1 MAQYDFGTIDP
12 NTKSGTALAS
22 DLNSWRSALHS
33 THSGATAPSYL
44 VAGMLWADTTSANYE
59 LKQYDGA
66 QWITIAI
73 IDATNNVA
81 RVAVDPAETSYITS
95 TTNGQIRH
103 LIAGSDILT
112 IRSTGAQFN
121 IAAPVIADSNNNEL
135 VSFTTTASAVNQL
148 NITNAATTGAPTLSA
163 AGGDTNIGITL
174 ASKGTGVVR
183 SLVETSATNTV
194 IDVAQI
200 EARSTGTPAAGIGS
214 GLLFATETAA
224 GNFEIGARI
233 DAITTD
239 VTSTS
244 EDFDLSFKVM
254 AAGAAAVEVM
264 RIRSTGVVD
273 VDALSIAGTT
283 ITSTAAELNI
293 LDGVTSTAAE
303 LNILDGV
310 TATAA
315 ELNVLDGISGIAS
328 QAEAE
333 AGTATDKLMTPER
346 VSQAISAL
354 STVLLGTLTT
364 TSGSVQTLSG
374 LVLTDYKFLHFTLNA
389 VSTSGSTG
397 TIGLGPITDLFGP
410 AAGGSSVSGMACVDL
425 GNGVATAPTKLSADS
440 RVGTGASGYS
450 TATTSVS
457 VNVSA
462 GTFDAGSIRIYG
474 VK

>member
-59 LKQYDGA
+59 LKMYDGA
-66 QWITIAI
+66 QWITVAI
-73 IDATNNVA
+73 LDATNNVT

-95 TTNGQIRH
+95 TTSGQIRH
-103 LIAGSDILT
+103 LIASSDIFT

-121 IAAPVIADSNNNEL
+121 IASPVIADSNNNEL
-135 VSFTTTASAVNQL
+135 VSFTTTASAVNQI

-163 AGGDTNIGITL
+163 AGGDTNIGITMS
-174 ASKGTGVVR
+174 SKGTGVVR

-200 EARSTGTPAAGIGS
+200 EARSSGTPAAGIGS

-224 GNFEIGARI
+224 NNFEIGARI

-254 AAGAAAVEVM
+254 AGGAAAVEVM

-283 ITSTAAELNI
+283 
-293 LDGVTSTAAE
+293 VTSTAAE

-333 AGTATDKLMTPER
+333 AGTATDKLMTPQRAEDHMLANAIGWGQTWQT
-346 VSQAISAL
+346 VSR
-354 STVLLGTLTT
+354 
-364 TSGSVQTLSG
+364 TSGVSYQNTTGRPIMIAFAPSG
-374 LVLTDYKFLHFTLNA
+374 SGDSLEISSDNTTFFTVGSGSSAANTWIYGIVPNQHYYKFG
-389 VSTSGSTG
+389 SG
-397 TIGLGPITDLFGP
+397 
-410 AAGGSSVSGMACVDL
+410 
-425 GNGVATAPTKLSADS
+425 TKREL
-440 RVGTGASGYS
+440 R
-450 TATTSVS
+450 
-457 VNVSA
+457 
-462 GTFDAGSIRIYG
+462 
-474 VK
+474 

>member
-59 LKQYDGA
+59 LKMYDGA
-66 QWITIAI
+66 QWITVAI
-73 IDATNNVA
+73 LDATNNVT

-95 TTNGQIRH
+95 TTSGQIRH
-103 LIAGSDILT
+103 LIASSDIFT

-121 IAAPVIADSNNNEL
+121 IASPVIADSNNNEL
-135 VSFTTTASAVNQL
+135 VSFTTTASAVNQI

-163 AGGDTNIGITL
+163 AGGDTNIGITMS
-174 ASKGTGVVR
+174 SKGTGVVR

-200 EARSTGTPAAGIGS
+200 EARSSGTPAAGIGS

-224 GNFEIGARI
+224 NNFEIGARI

-254 AAGAAAVEVM
+254 AGGAAAVEVM

-283 ITSTAAELNI
+283 
-293 LDGVTSTAAE
+293 VTSTAAE

-333 AGTATDKLMTPER
+333 AGIATDKLMTPER
-346 VSQAISAL
+346 VSQAIAAL
-354 STVLLGTLTT
+354 SPENTVLLGTLTT
-364 TSGSVQTLSG
+364 TSGSTQTLSG
-374 LVLTDYKFLHFTLNA
+374 LVLTAYKFLLMTFNGVSMSTTTYFRVGGVSGPSSDVLSGSGNTLSGHCNIDLQNGIGSL
-389 VSTSGSTG
+389 STSENTGSAGLFKAALTG
-397 TIGLGPITDLFGP
+397 FT
-410 AAGGSSVSGMACVDL
+410 
-425 GNGVATAPTKLSADS
+425 N
-440 RVGTGASGYS
+440 AS
-450 TATTSVS
+450 TSVS
-457 VNVSA
+457 ITANT
-462 GTFDAGSIRIYG
+462 GTFDAGSVRIYG

>member
-59 LKQYDGA
+59 LKMYDGA
-66 QWITIAI
+66 QWITVAI
-73 IDATNNVA
+73 LDATNNVT

-95 TTNGQIRH
+95 TTSGQIRH
-103 LIAGSDILT
+103 LIASSDIFT

-121 IAAPVIADSNNNEL
+121 IASPVIADSNNNEL
-135 VSFTTTASAVNQL
+135 VSFTTTASAVNQI

-163 AGGDTNIGITL
+163 AGGDTNIGITMS
-174 ASKGTGVVR
+174 SKGTGVVR

-200 EARSTGTPAAGIGS
+200 EARSSGTPAAGIGS

-224 GNFEIGARI
+224 NNFEIGARI

-254 AAGAAAVEVM
+254 AGGAAAVEVM

-283 ITSTAAELNI
+283 
-293 LDGVTSTAAE
+293 VTSTAAE

-333 AGTATDKLMTPER
+333 AGIATDKLMTPER

-364 TSGSVQTLSG
+364 TSGSAQTLSG
-374 LVLTDYKFLHFTLNA
+374 LVLTDYKFLQFTLNG

-410 AAGGSSVSGMACVDL
+410 AAGGSSVSGMAWVDL
-425 GNGVATAPTKLSADS
+425 GNGVATAPTKLAADS

>member
-1 MAQYDFGTIDP
+1 MSQFDFGTIDP

-22 DLNSWRSALHS
+22 DLNSFRTALHS
-33 THSGATAPSYL
+33 THSGSTAPSYL

-66 QWITIAI
+66 QWITLAI

-121 IAAPVIADSNNNEL
+121 IAAPVVADSNNNEL
-135 VSFTTTASAVNQL
+135 LSFTTTASAVNQL
-148 NITNAATTGAPTLSA
+148 NITNAATTGAPALSA

-174 ASKGTGVVR
+174 ASKGTGVVQA
-183 SLVETSATNTV
+183 LVETSATNTV

-200 EARSTGTPAAGIGS
+200 EARSSGTPAAGIGS

-254 AAGAAAVEVM
+254 AGGAAAVEVM

-283 ITSTAAELNI
+283 
-293 LDGVTSTAAE
+293 VTSTAAE
-303 LNILDGV
+303 LNI
-310 TATAA
+310 
-315 ELNVLDGISGIAS
+315 LDGISGIAS

-389 VSTSGSTG
+389 VSTSGTTG

-410 AAGGSSVSGMACVDL
+410 AAGASSVSGMACVDL

>member
-1 MAQYDFGTIDP
+1 MSQFDFGTIDP

-22 DLNSWRSALHS
+22 DLNSFRTALHS

-59 LKQYDGA
+59 LKMYDGA
-66 QWITIAI
+66 QWITVAI
-73 IDATNNVA
+73 LDATNNVT

-95 TTNGQIRH
+95 TTSGQIRH
-103 LIAGSDILT
+103 LIASSDIFT

-121 IAAPVIADSNNNEL
+121 IASPVVADSNNNEL
-135 VSFTTTASAVNQL
+135 LSFTTTASAVNQI
-148 NITNAATTGAPTLSA
+148 NITNAATTGAPALSA
-163 AGGDTNIGITL
+163 AGGDTNIGITMS
-174 ASKGTGVVR
+174 SKGTGVVR

-254 AAGAAAVEVM
+254 AAGATAVEVM

-283 ITSTAAELNI
+283 
-293 LDGVTSTAAE
+293 VTSTAAE

-389 VSTSGSTG
+389 VSTSGTTG

-425 GNGVATAPTKLSADS
+425 GNGVATASTKLSADS